1 MKRVRR
7 FVPILSWLPR
17 YQPGWLPADLIAG
30 LTIMALLV
38 PEGMAY
44 AELAGVGPEAAFYA
58 APIGLLL
65 YAVFGTSRQLVV
77 AVSSAIAVMSAS
89 IIGQQGA
96 ADASEFAALT
106 AGLAVLAGLIGIV
119 AGGLRLGRI
128 ARFFSGSVLVGF
140 VSGLALF
147 IMIKQ
152 LPKIFG
158 LETGEGNSWERLFH
172 LLGELGDSHGW
183 TLAVGISTVALM
195 LVLEKWFHRIP
206 AALVALVY
214 GILLVTLFDLET
226 KGVHVVG
233 EIPSGLAAPR
243 IPDISWEDV
252 LDLLPGA
259 AAITLVM
266 FAEAVGPARSLAA
279 RHRYRIE
286 EDQELIGLG
295 AANLGAGLFRGFPIG
310 ASLSK
315 SAAADAAGGRSQVA
329 GLVAAASTALVA
341 LFLTPLFENLPE
353 AALGAIVIVAVSGM
367 FKVKE
372 LQRLYAL
379 RHTDFWLAAIAL
391 FGVLTFE
398 EVLYGLLVAVLASL
412 LALVIRT
419 RRPQISR
426 LGRLPGT
433 LEFKNVDRHPDAL
446 IPSGLMI
453 LRPDEAI
460 FFANAESLRESIRD
474 LVETADPP
482 VDTVLLDLGL
492 TNELDIPGVEML
504 MDLQSELATNNVELR
519 LCEVYGPVH
528 DLLIR
533 SGAIETIGPHLLHTT
548 VSAGVVSVLEGGSQH
563 LHAKDLGAISAQV
576 TELTRLAIEN
586 RAELTSDQRAALRAA
601 AAQLDE
607 LDFQSD

>member
-1 MKRVRR
+1 MKRVSR

-17 YQPGWLPADLIAG
+17 YQSSWLPADLIAG

-96 ADASEFAALT
+96 SDPSEFAALT
-106 AGLAVLAGLIGIV
+106 AGLAVLAGLIGIT
-119 AGGLRLGRI
+119 AGVLRLGRI

-152 LPKIFG
+152 LPKLLG
-158 LETGEGNSWERLFH
+158 VEAGEGNSWERLFD
-172 LLGELGDSHGW
+172 LLRHLGDSHGR
-183 TLAVGISTVALM
+183 TLVVGISTVALM
-195 LVLEKWFHRIP
+195 LILEKWFHRIP

-214 GILLVTLFDLET
+214 GIAVVTILDLET

-233 EIPSGLAAPR
+233 EIPSGLAVPK
-243 IPDISWEDV
+243 IPDITWGDL
-252 LDLLPGA
+252 LDLLPA
-259 AAITLVM
+259 AVAITLVM
-266 FAEAVGPARSLAA
+266 FAEAVGPARSLAS
-279 RHRYRIE
+279 RHRYRVK

-295 AANLGAGLFRGFPIG
+295 AANLGAGLFQGFSIG

-341 LFLTPLFENLPE
+341 LFLTPVFENLPE

-367 FKVKE
+367 FKLGE
-372 LQRLYAL
+372 LQRLYSL
-379 RHTDFWLAAIAL
+379 RPTDFWLAVIAL
-391 FGVLTFE
+391 LGVLTFE

-412 LALVIRT
+412 LALVMRI
-419 RRPQISR
+419 RRPQISE
-426 LGRLPGT
+426 LGRMPGT
-433 LEFKNVDRHPDAL
+433 LEFRSRARHPEAMTHN
-446 IPSGLMI
+446 GLMI
-453 LRPDEAI
+453 LRPEEAI

-474 LVETADPP
+474 RVDSAGRP
-482 VDTVLLDLGL
+482 VQTVLLDTGL
-492 TNELDIPGVEML
+492 TNELDVPGAEM
-504 MDLQSELATNNVELR
+504 MTDLQSELSAHGVR
-519 LCEVYGPVH
+519 LLLCGVYGPVH
-528 DLLIR
+528 SLLER
-533 SGAIETIGPHLLHTT
+533 SGALEVIGPENLHSTVATAVVELQSVNRDHLG
-548 VSAGVVSVLEGGSQH
+548 AE
-563 LHAKDLGAISAQV
+563 DLGAIAAQV
-576 TELTRLAIEN
+576 QSLARLVRENSSRLTE
-586 RAELTSDQRAALRAA
+586 DQRSALTAA
-601 AAQLDE
+601 ADQLRGLPSPE
-607 LDFQSD
+607 